1 MKWNPYLTF
10 GGNCAEAFRYY
21 ERVLGG
27 KIVAMMT
34 HADVPADARAQTP
47 PEWKNKIMHARLEVA
62 GNVLMGSDAPPDH
75 FEKPRGLSVA
85 LHVDDPK
92 DAERIFA
99 ALADNGSV
107 RMPIQETFW
116 ARRFGMLTDKFGIPW
131 MINCDRP
138 QGT

>member
-10 GGNCAEAFRYY
+10 PGTCGEAFRFY
-21 ERVLGG
+21 ERALGG

-34 HADVPADARAQTP
+34 HADVPAEARAQTP
-47 PEWKNKIMHARLEVA
+47 PEWKNMIMHARLEVG

-75 FEKPRGLSVA
+75 SEKPQGMSVA

-99 ALADNGSV
+99 ALADNGTV
-107 RMPIQETFW
+107 RMPLQQTFW
-116 ARRFGMLTDKFGIPW
+116 AVRFGMLTDRFGIPW
-131 MINCDRP
+131 MVNCEPKRS
-138 QGT
+138 